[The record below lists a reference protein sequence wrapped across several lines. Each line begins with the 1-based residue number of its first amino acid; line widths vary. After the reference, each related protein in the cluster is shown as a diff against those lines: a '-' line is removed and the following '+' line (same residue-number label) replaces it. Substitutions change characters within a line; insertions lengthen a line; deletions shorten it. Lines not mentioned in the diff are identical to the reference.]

1 MTVAFGLFHGLV
13 LFPVILSV
21 LGPMDKSTTSEA
33 SIPTISYASD
43 VSTSASSSHAGSPG
57 KGKKNRAFDPDV
69 RLDSIIMVASYKLI
83 TFQIENKNNKLEKPW
98 VTINKNEKS

>member
-21 LGPMDKSTTSEA
+21 LGPVDKPTTSAA

-57 KGKKNRAFDPDV
+57 KGKKNRAFDPEV
-69 RLDSIIMVASYKLI
+69 RDSKYKVASYKLI